1 MKSMTAGRTSGHYV
15 VFEADGEL
23 AGLHK
28 TAADKLREAS
38 EGYLRVG
45 LSGLP
50 DNVTAR
56 VRSHPSEDWELVL
69 HHSGHRHGH
78 VSEKVCAVELAIA
91 SGRRISH
98 DDVGGIRA
106 CLRESLK
113 DYQELGSDLPISLA
127 EYWSPSEA
135 IDPLFGNRRDAR
147 RLLGADYLR
156 QQEGASGKGV
166 NVVVVDQGVDKELV
180 GRLGGNF
187 GGGWTKPGMAQPGA
201 TKGGHGAML
210 VSNVLSIAPKA
221 TIFDCPAVPEE
232 IANIRR
238 FLSHAHA
245 AYSHMLAGIAHLRE
259 LDPGKW
265 SGPWILLNA
274 WATFSR
280 GTEHPAGD
288 YTNNPDHPFNR
299 MIDRT
304 VDSGVD
310 VIFAA
315 GNCGQFQS
323 SRRCGSCD
331 QGPGHS
337 ILGANSHPK
346 VLSVGAVRVDG
357 LWLGYSS
364 QGPGQPKLARH
375 KPDLCA
381 PSQFREMDDS
391 YTSNTGTSAA
401 SALAAGVVAALRT
414 TCHTSALPPDELK
427 MLLIK
432 TARRTQGTKWNRQ
445 LGNGILDAAAAF
457 DEAASRKS

>member
-1 MKSMTAGRTSGHYV
+1 MTAGRTSGHYV

-28 TAADKLREAS
+28 AAADKLREAS

-50 DNVTAR
+50 DNVTAS

-78 VSEKVCAVELAIA
+78 VSEKVCAVELEIA

-187 GGGWTKPGMAQPGA
+187 GGLWHCDYPNGSALSKWCIDSRTLFGKHARAGFGDIQAIFQTHAKFAVYGD
-201 TKGGHGAML
+201 GRL
-210 VSNVLSIAPKA
+210 VA
-221 TIFDCPAVPEE
+221 E
-232 IANIRR
+232 
-238 FLSHAHA
+238 AHA
-245 AYSHMLAGIAHLRE
+245 
-259 LDPGKW
+259 
-265 SGPWILLNA
+265 
-274 WATFSR
+274 
-280 GTEHPAGD
+280 
-288 YTNNPDHPFNR
+288 
-299 MIDRT
+299 
-304 VDSGVD
+304 
-310 VIFAA
+310 
-315 GNCGQFQS
+315 
-323 SRRCGSCD
+323 
-331 QGPGHS
+331 
-337 ILGANSHPK
+337 
-346 VLSVGAVRVDG
+346 G
-357 LWLGYSS
+357 L
-364 QGPGQPKLARH
+364 
-375 KPDLCA
+375 
-381 PSQFREMDDS
+381 
-391 YTSNTGTSAA
+391 
-401 SALAAGVVAALRT
+401 
-414 TCHTSALPPDELK
+414 
-427 MLLIK
+427 
-432 TARRTQGTKWNRQ
+432 
-445 LGNGILDAAAAF
+445 
-457 DEAASRKS
+457 